1 MNQEISNLCRFISVI
16 KFRPIMWRQ
25 NHPYLLVDRVEDL
38 TDPEELSKNK
48 KTDRTVALYGFS
60 RGAHMNP
67 SYSVHIAGVGDF
79 APSSVT
85 HLPDPA
91 PLPKEQ
97 KKRSLNQKERILYA
111 PLSGQGG
118 FMYDKDAVY
127 LDVDK
132 IEHDGE
138 REGEEFLAKMA
149 DANLQS
155 EKNGSGELLTL
166 LAGGNKVERRPADFG
181 DEEENDEEDDED
193 LEGEEEESEDE
204 IEGIERSELASDS
217 DGEEADDF
225 DANEMDGKLL
235 EIEQELE
242 GGEGENS
249 SGDEDAEDE
258 LNFKNEMHKRA
269 SNSFFA
275 RQSSS
280 VNLKSLVYDTDPTKL
295 AENTE
300 KSEVGDFFVK
310 IMEKTTEIDDKD
322 VTRAPFVATNALD
335 DEDNILA
342 RVENLAAM
350 IKDSFVTGDWGEE
363 DAEKLLQ
370 ESRTSWRF

>member
-1 MNQEISNLCRFISVI
+1 
-16 KFRPIMWRQ
+16 
-25 NHPYLLVDRVEDL
+25 
-38 TDPEELSKNK
+38 
-48 KTDRTVALYGFS
+48 
-60 RGAHMNP
+60 
-67 SYSVHIAGVGDF
+67 
-79 APSSVT
+79 
-85 HLPDPA
+85 
-91 PLPKEQ
+91 
-97 KKRSLNQKERILYA
+97 
-111 PLSGQGG
+111 
-118 FMYDKDAVY
+118 
-127 LDVDK
+127 
-132 IEHDGE
+132 
-138 REGEEFLAKMA
+138 MA

-181 DEEENDEEDDED
+181 DEEEDDED
-193 LEGEEEESEDE
+193 VEGEEEESEDE

-217 DGEEADDF
+217 DREEADDF

-242 GGEGENS
+242 GKNS
-249 SGDEDAEDE
+249 SGDEDDAEDE

-363 DAEKLLQ
+363 DAEKLLK
-370 ESRTSWRF
+370 EDDELHGDFEDLEKEFDGDHGNKNYIL

>member
-1 MNQEISNLCRFISVI
+1 
-16 KFRPIMWRQ
+16 
-25 NHPYLLVDRVEDL
+25 
-38 TDPEELSKNK
+38 
-48 KTDRTVALYGFS
+48 
-60 RGAHMNP
+60 
-67 SYSVHIAGVGDF
+67 
-79 APSSVT
+79 
-85 HLPDPA
+85 
-91 PLPKEQ
+91 
-97 KKRSLNQKERILYA
+97 
-111 PLSGQGG
+111 
-118 FMYDKDAVY
+118 
-127 LDVDK
+127 
-132 IEHDGE
+132 
-138 REGEEFLAKMA
+138 
-149 DANLQS
+149 
-155 EKNGSGELLTL
+155 
-166 LAGGNKVERRPADFG
+166 
-181 DEEENDEEDDED
+181 
-193 LEGEEEESEDE
+193 
-204 IEGIERSELASDS
+204 
-217 DGEEADDF
+217 
-225 DANEMDGKLL
+225 MDGKLL

-242 GGEGENS
+242 GGEVKNS

-370 ESRTSWRF
+370 EDDELHGDFEDLEKEFDGDLGNKNYIL